1 MIDETRTFNAE
12 LERRLAAE
20 PPVYTM
26 PIEETRR
33 IRREGGGPFPP
44 PVRLDH
50 AREITISGRG
60 GALGLRSLAPKRAR
74 GAYLHVHGGGWTFGA
89 ADMQD
94 GHLWA
99 LAQATGLAAISVD
112 YRLAPE
118 HPHPAAVDD
127 CEDAARWL
135 LESDLA
141 DGVLTIG
148 GDSAGAHLALLTL
161 LRLRDTGAA
170 AHRFAAAN
178 LVSGVYDVSL
188 TPSARLWGAR
198 NLVLS
203 TPLVRWYADN
213 LCGALG
219 SEARRNPS
227 VSPLYAD
234 LRDLPPC
241 LLTVGTLDPL
251 LDDSLFLHARLR
263 TAGNRAELFVAAEAV
278 HGFNLFP
285 LEVAREANDRIHGFL
300 SAA

>member
-26 PIEETRR
+26 PAEETRR

-50 AREITISGRG
+50 AREITISARG
-60 GALGLRSLAPKRAR
+60 GALGLRSLAPERAR

-94 GHLWA
+94 GPLWA
-99 LAQATGLAAISVD
+99 LAQATGLTAISVD

-170 AHRFAAAN
+170 HRFAAAN

-188 TPSARLWGAR
+188 TPSARLWGDR

-213 LCGALG
+213 LCGSLG
-219 SEARRNPS
+219 RDARQAPS

-251 LDDSLFLHARLR
+251 LDDSLFLHSRLR
-263 TAGNRAELFVAAEAV
+263 AAGNRAELVVAEEAV

-285 LEVAREANDRIHGFL
+285 LEVARDANDRIHAFL
-300 SAA
+300 AAA